1 MIIQSKRVWFDEAFR
16 PLQIEITKDKITN
29 VLPYNHVKVDKDY
42 GDLRILPGL
51 IDIHNHGYNGN
62 DTNHAT
68 EEWLR
73 EWMAYLPTEGITSTL
88 PTTSSASEENI
99 LSGLA
104 AMANVIDEKPKGA
117 NILGAYSEGPF
128 VSEKFRGA
136 QDLKFKVVPTIET
149 YEKYQKAARGHL
161 IYVMVAPEELDEDMT
176 FIRHCVKEGL
186 IVACGHTGATFDII
200 AKAREAGATA
210 FTHTFNGMLGLHH
223 REPGV
228 VGAAMYFD
236 DMYAELIGDGVHVNK
251 YVANVLAKIK
261 GKDKL
266 ITVTDSVQIKG
277 LPPGPRQMKDR
288 FVYIG
293 EDGVGRLENGTLAGS
308 SAKLNMLLKH
318 QIEQAQVDV
327 VTAINS
333 VTCNPANLLKFGH
346 RKGYLKVNYDAD
358 IAVFNDDYTLK
369 QTYVLGEEML

>member
-1 MIIQSKRVWFDEAFR
+1 
-16 PLQIEITKDKITN
+16 
-29 VLPYNHVKVDKDY
+29 
-42 GDLRILPGL
+42 
-51 IDIHNHGYNGN
+51 
-62 DTNHAT
+62 
-68 EEWLR
+68 
-73 EWMAYLPTEGITSTL
+73 TSTL
-88 PTTSSASEENI
+88 PTTSSASEEDI
-99 LSGLA
+99 LKGLA
-104 AMANVIDEKPKGA
+104 AVANIIDEKPRGT

-128 VSEKFRGA
+128 VSDKFHGA
-136 QDLKFKVVPTIET
+136 QDLKFKVIPTIET
-149 YEKYQKAARGHL
+149 YKKYQEAARGHL
-161 IYVMVAPEELDEDMT
+161 IYVMVAPEELDEDLT

-186 IVACGHTGATFDII
+186 VVALGHTGAKFDVV
-200 AKAREAGATA
+200 AKAREAGAKA

-251 YVANVLAKIK
+251 HVANILARIK

-277 LPPGPRQMKDR
+277 LPPGERQMKDR
-288 FVYIG
+288 FVIIG
-293 EDGVGRLENGTLAGS
+293 EDGVGRLKDGTLAGS

-318 QIEQAQVDV
+318 QIEQAKIDE

-333 VTCNPANLLKFGH
+333 VTCNPANLLKVGH
-346 RKGYLKVNYDAD
+346 QKGYLKVNYDAD

-369 QTYVLGEEML
+369 QTYVMGEEML

>member
-16 PLQIEITKDKITN
+16 PLQLEITKDKITK
-29 VLPYNHVKVDKDY
+29 VMPYNHVSVDKDY
-42 GDLRILPGL
+42 GDLRITPGL
-51 IDIHNHGYNGN
+51 IDIHNHGFNGN

-68 EEWLR
+68 EEWLKD
-73 EWMAYLPTEGITSTL
+73 WMAYLPTEGVTSTL

-99 LSGLA
+99 LKGLEA
-104 AMANVIDEKPKGA
+104 VANVMEQKYRGT
-117 NILGAYSEGPF
+117 NILGVYSEGPF
-128 VSEKFRGA
+128 ISEKFRGA
-136 QDLKFKVVPTIET
+136 QDFAFRVIPTLET
-149 YEKYQKAARGHL
+149 YEKYQKAARGNL

-176 FIRHCVKEGL
+176 FIRHCVSQGL
-186 IVACGHTGATFDII
+186 VVALGHTGASFDII
-200 AKAREAGATA
+200 TKARAAGAKI

-228 VGAAMYFD
+228 VGAAMYYD
-236 DMYAELIGDGVHVNK
+236 DMYAEIVGDGVHVNK
-251 YVANVLAKIK
+251 DVANVLARIK

-277 LPPGPRQMKDR
+277 LPPGERQMKDR
-288 FVYIG
+288 FVIIG
-293 EDGVGRLENGTLAGS
+293 EDGVGRLPNGTLAGS

-318 QIEQAQVDV
+318 QIEKAKIDE

-333 VTCNPANLLKFGH
+333 VTCNPAKLLNFGH
-346 RKGYLKVNYDAD
+346 RKGYLNVNYDAD